1 MKSSIFTLLFALLFS
16 ATTFA
21 QLTGIKTIPGDYP
34 TVAAAIADLN
44 TNGAGTGGVTFDV
57 TAGHTETFATAVDGI
72 ITASGTE
79 ANPIV
84 FQKSGAGNNPLI
96 TAGVGTTTN
105 IDGIILITGGDYI
118 TFDGIDLMEN
128 AANADKTAK
137 MEFGYAL
144 LKRSK
149 TAPVDGCQYVT
160 IKNCSVALNKGTST
174 SLTSNGIYSGNHIF
188 NDIQSISF
196 TESSEAVNNCKFYNN
211 TISNVTYGIRIL
223 GGNVSLDLYD
233 QNNEIGVDGENT
245 ITDFTYYGINSR
257 YQRNIKVAN
266 NTIFTNALPIT
277 TLYGIY
283 TQNTVGGSDVYSNS
297 VTIQPSGGNFGF
309 TGINLSIGEPGDT
322 GNVYNNVVE
331 NCISPASTSYISFT
345 GISNGSS
352 GVTLNM
358 YDNTVKNNVMAGT
371 GGFTGLDSGSP
382 GAMDMYHNTVSNNT
396 KTGTSGT
403 FVGIKAA
410 GSGTSDCHDN
420 FIFSNYDCTSAASN
434 QGGTIYGIQG
444 FNANQLNI
452 YNNMIYD
459 LSANGGNYAGSAFG
473 VYIQSGTQVN
483 VYNNYIY
490 DIRATEA
497 NNGAGGNLVAGIQS
511 ATQPQVLNVYFNTIY
526 LNTTST
532 GANFSSSALF
542 VPINVM
548 VEIRNNIF
556 VNLSEPTGS
565 GVTAA
570 YRRAGVSLDNYSTS
584 SNANVFYAGAVEDDT
599 HTVFYHGGNTS
610 VEPPIFPQT
619 YTFEEF
625 QAFVGPA
632 RESGSFR
639 HLPPFVNTAAVP
651 YDLHLIDGFPTPC
664 ESGGVQITSPIAI
677 TTDFDGDARS
687 SAPDIGADEFTG
699 VAISVINP
707 GAVIAIAQSSHQID
721 VNFSTN
727 PSDNDV
733 VIVWSATGDF
743 TAPAGDPPAPGEP
756 FAGGTLLY
764 SGKTAPASHINLPG
778 AIEFFYKAFSY
789 DGYSYS
795 RGIVV
800 SETTNIAPPADFT
813 ATAVSE
819 SQIDLVWT
827 QNSYGNDVIIFANDW
842 DNFGQPVNGVVYAPG
857 SELPDGGTV
866 IYVGP
871 LSGFSH
877 TGLIPNITAYYYKAW
892 SYDPTNMD
900 IYSQSGVS
908 ATAATLCSTNT
919 IPFYESFEYN
929 GELGCGSVVDANENF
944 DTWIVNFG
952 YAYDGVYSLRALG
965 GSFASPKDDWYF
977 TSGLDLTGGSAYE
990 IKFWYRTRNTS
1001 GTPHQIE
1008 VKWGDANTAAGMTSS
1023 PVYYA
1028 DVMTPTTSYTQITCA
1043 LMIPETTGV
1052 YYVGIHDF
1060 SEFGP
1065 SHDFYMD
1072 YITINEIILPA
1083 APTALTAVA
1092 DLSTINLAY
1101 SLNDAGDD
1109 VIIATNSTNTFDQ
1122 PQGGTTYQVGNVIGS
1137 NGTVIYQ
1144 GSITGFAHTGLASN
1158 TTFYYKAWSVDGAN
1172 NYSTTGVT
1180 ADATTGDYQLI
1191 CVPTGWSAISSYN
1204 TPQDLAIETVLS
1216 EISEQMQIILSN
1228 TGFYWPSQNINTIG
1242 NWDSHKGYKTK
1253 MNQAAC
1259 FHVIGDMVGDKT
1271 INVAK
1276 GASYIPVLCDQPV
1289 IASDVFSQFG
1299 ENLEFAYDLQTQ
1311 SIYWPEGGFI
1321 QIDFLEPGVGYLVI
1335 MHQAGQATYACDDQP
1350 KLNYVKAHAKVFE
1363 NAPWDYQQSGMQ
1375 HFISINKS
1383 ALAEVE
1389 KGNFIGV
1396 FTSENVCAGF
1406 TQYNGEDG
1414 NLLLVVNGN
1423 DITTDAT
1430 DGLLEG
1436 ENMSF
1441 RIYKPSQM
1449 SETRVTV
1456 TFAASMPNAG
1466 SFVENGRSMI
1476 TKIGAGATAI
1486 GEYQLSDLKLY
1497 PNPGSGVFTLDVP
1510 ALEQR
1515 VTVQVE
1521 NSLGQLIYSEMIEA
1535 NQTGSAHNINLS
1547 SAKSGLYFVK
1557 ISYQDETIV
1566 SKLIV
1571 R

>member
-57 TAGHTETFATAVDGI
+57 TAGHTETFATALDGI

-542 VPINVM
+542 VPINVI

-584 SNANVFYAGAVEDDT
+584 SNANVFYAGEVEDDT

-664 ESGGVQITSPIAI
+664 ESGGVQIISPIAI

-687 SAPDIGADEFTG
+687 SAPDIGADEFDG
-699 VAISVINP
+699 IAISVINP

-778 AIEFFYKAFSY
+778 ASEFFYKAFSY

-795 RGIVV
+795 RGIIV
-800 SETTNIAPPADFT
+800 SEATNIAPPADFT

-944 DTWIVNFG
+944 DTWFANFG
-952 YAYDGVYSLRALG
+952 FARTGFISLRING
-965 GSFASPKDDWYF
+965 GFGSQPKDDWYF
-977 TSGLDLTGGSAYE
+977 TNGLDLEAGNVYLV
-990 IKFWYRTRNTS
+990 KFWYRMQNLNGTR
-1001 GTPHQIE
+1001 HQIE
-1008 VKWGDANTAAGMTSS
+1008 VKWGSSSTPAGMNDTPIYYTEDLT
-1023 PVYYA
+1023 PVTNYNI
-1028 DVMTPTTSYTQITCA
+1028 SQIVC
-1043 LMIPETTGV
+1043 IPFVPETTGT
-1052 YYVGIHDF
+1052 YWVGLHDF
-1060 SEFGP
+1060 TPIGP
-1065 SHDFYMD
+1065 GHALFVDD
-1072 YITINEIILPA
+1072 LTIDGFALPEP
-1083 APTALTAVA
+1083 PTAFTAT
-1092 DLSTINLAY
+1092 LSGVDVELAY
-1101 SLNDAGDD
+1101 TKNEADDD
-1109 VIIATNSTNTFDQ
+1109 VIIATNSVPVFDN
-1122 PQGGTTYQVGNVIGS
+1122 PTQGNIYQIGNPIGS
-1137 NGTVIYQ
+1137 NGTVVYS
-1144 GSITGFAHTGLASN
+1144 GPLSAFTHTNLESL
-1158 TTFYYKAWSVDGAN
+1158 TTYYYKIWSVSSVN
-1172 NYSTTGVT
+1172 LYSTTGEE
-1180 ADATTGDYQLI
+1180 ANATTPSFQAVCSPI
-1191 CVPTGWSAISSYN
+1191 GWGGISSYLTPEN
-1204 TPQDLAIETVLS
+1204 TDIEVVLADIEDA
-1216 EISEQMQIILSN
+1216 MQIILGTN
-1228 TGFYWPSQNINTIG
+1228 GFYWPSQNINMLV
-1242 NWDSHKGYKTK
+1242 NWESDKGYKIK
-1253 MNQAAC
+1253 MNEAAC
-1259 FHVIGDMVGDKT
+1259 FAIVGEMAENKT
-1271 INVAK
+1271 VNLPQ
-1276 GASYIPVLCDQPV
+1276 GASYMPVLCDQAI
-1289 IASDVFSQFG
+1289 IASGIFDQLG
-1299 ENLEFAYDLQTQ
+1299 NTMLFAYDLTSQQ
-1311 SIYWPEGGFI
+1311 LYWPTG
-1321 QIDFLEPGVGYLVI
+1321 QIYTLDTLIPGRAYLVNMI
-1335 MHQAGQATYACDDQP
+1335 QAGEVTFGCE
-1350 KLNYVKAHAKVFE
+1350 KASSSANVMAQLPVFD
-1363 NAPWDYQQSGMQ
+1363 NAPWTFNQTGSQ
-1375 HFISINKS
+1375 HFISIHSS
-1383 ALAEVE
+1383 ALAGLG
-1389 KGNFIGV
+1389 KGDFIGV
-1396 FTSENVCAGF
+1396 FNPQGQCMGV
-1406 TQYNGEDG
+1406 TQYTGQSG
-1414 NLLLVVNGN
+1414 NLLLVAYG
-1423 DITTDAT
+1423 DDFTTNET
-1430 DGLLEG
+1430 DGMLES
-1436 ENMSF
+1436 EEMSF
-1441 RIYKPSQM
+1441 RIFGSN
-1449 SETRVTV
+1449 ETLVQV
-1456 TFAASMPNAG
+1456 TFSASLPNSDKFADMG
-1466 SFVENGRSMI
+1466 QSMI

-1497 PNPGSGVFTLDVP
+1497 PNPGSGVFTLDIP
-1510 ALEQR
+1510 AFEQR

-1535 NQTGSAHNINLS
+1535 NQTGSAHKINLS
-1547 SAKSGLYFVK
+1547 SAKAGLYFVK